1 MYPRG
6 CVRLADDGSVPYDS
20 NVTLSYGD
28 PNFAVLSVLVGV
40 ELLFIDELSHYVDGA
55 DAGAMRGG
63 SRFEQLEVPLG
74 PGLHEI
80 TFQ

>member
-6 CVRLADDGSVPYDS
+6 CVRLANDGSVPYDS
-20 NVTLSYGD
+20 NLTLLYSD
-28 PNFAVLSVLVGV
+28 PDFAVLSVLAGV
-40 ELLFIDELSHYVDGA
+40 ELPIDELSHYVDGA

-74 PGLHEI
+74 PGPHEI